1 MKEEIYNQEDEIDLL
16 EGELQ
21 EGEDGELHEHFRFEV
36 DKGQSPLRLDKY
48 LAIIMK
54 NSSRSKIQSAAD
66 EGHLLVNGVSQKA
79 SYKVRPGDVV
89 TIMMA
94 RPKYSNEIIAE
105 DIPLN
110 IIYEDDDL
118 MIVNKEAGMVVHP
131 GHGNYCGTLVNA
143 LTHHLKGT
151 DIVTEDEDSEKRAG
165 LVHRI
170 DKNTSGLLVVA
181 KNEKSLT
188 HLAKQFFDHSIRRRY
203 IGLVW
208 GNIVE
213 DEGTIVG
220 NIGRSPKDRLKM
232 FVFEDGSDGKHAVT
246 HYRVLQ
252 RFGYVT
258 LVECHLE
265 TGRTHQ
271 IRVHMS
277 WKGHPLFNDERY
289 GGDKILKGT
298 TFSKYKQFVEN
309 CFAIMPRHSLHAK
322 SLGFVHP
329 TTGENIYYECD
340 LPSDFVAL
348 IDKWEA
354 YSVNRLA
361 SERLQAAEE
370 REEEEAKE
378 REIREA
384 RAAAQTLRQ
393 QQIEAEKRAK
403 ESEPSYDPAFFNPPR
418 E

>member
-1 MKEEIYNQEDEIDLL
+1 M
-16 EGELQ
+16 Q
-21 EGEDGELHEHFRFEV
+21 EGEDGELYEHYRFEI

-66 EGHLLVNGVSQKA
+66 DGHLLVNGVAQKA
-79 SYKVRPGDVV
+79 SYKVRPGDIV
-89 TIMMA
+89 TIVMA
-94 RPKYSNEIIAE
+94 RPKYSNGLLAE
-105 DIPLN
+105 DIPLD

-118 MIVNKEAGMVVHP
+118 LIVNKEAGMVVHP
-131 GHGNYCGTLVNA
+131 GHGNYRGTLVNA
-143 LTHHLKGT
+143 LTYHLKGSE
-151 DIVTEDEDSEKRAG
+151 IVENEDSDLRAG

-181 KNEKSLT
+181 KSEASHV

-203 IGLVW
+203 IALVW
-208 GNIVE
+208 GNIAE
-213 DEGTIVG
+213 DEGTITG

-246 HYRVLQ
+246 HYRVLK

-271 IRVHMS
+271 IRIHMS

-289 GGDKILKGT
+289 GGDRILKGT

-309 CFAIMPRHSLHAK
+309 CFSIMPRHSLHAK

-329 TTGENIYYECD
+329 TTGESIYYESD
-340 LPSDFVAL
+340 LPADFVSL
-348 IDKWEA
+348 IDKWDGYA
-354 YSVNRLA
+354 ANRLA
-361 SERLQAAEE
+361 AERLQAVEE
-370 REEEEAKE
+370 REEAEAE
-378 REIREA
+378 AREMREV
-384 RAAAQTLRQ
+384 RAAAQTQRQ
-393 QQIEAEKRAK
+393 KEMAER
-403 ESEPSYDPAFFNPPR
+403 
-418 E
+418 

>member
-1 MKEEIYNQEDEIDLL
+1 MKEEIYNEEEIDLL

-21 EGEDGELHEHFRFEV
+21 EGEDGELYEHYRFEI

-48 LAIIMK
+48 LATIMR

-66 EGHLLVNGVSQKA
+66 EGQLLVNGVAQKA

-89 TIMMA
+89 TIVMS
-94 RPKYSNEIIAE
+94 RPKYSNELIAE
-105 DIPLN
+105 DIPLD
-110 IIYEDDDL
+110 IVYEDDDL
-118 MIVNKEAGMVVHP
+118 LIVNKEAGMVVHP
-131 GHGNYCGTLVNA
+131 GHGNYRGTLVNA

-151 DIVTEDEDSEKRAG
+151 DIVEDGDSDMRAG

-181 KNEKSLT
+181 KSEKSHT
-188 HLAKQFFDHSIRRRY
+188 HLAKQFFDHSIKRRY
-203 IGLVW
+203 IALVW
-208 GNIVE
+208 GNITE
-213 DEGTIVG
+213 DEGTITG

-271 IRVHMS
+271 IRIHMS

-309 CFAIMPRHSLHAK
+309 CFSIMPRHSLHAK

-329 TTGENIYYECD
+329 TTGEQIHYECD
-340 LPSDFVAL
+340 MPADFVAL
-348 IDKWEA
+348 INKWEGYA
-354 YSVNRLA
+354 TNRLA
-361 SERLQAAEE
+361 SERLQAVEE
-370 REEEEAKE
+370 REEEEANE
-378 REIREA
+378 RRAREE
-384 RAAAQTLRQ
+384 RAAAQTQKQRQ
-393 QQIEAEKRAK
+393 MAADREMREEEQ
-403 ESEPSYDPAFFNPPR
+403 SYDPAFFNPPR